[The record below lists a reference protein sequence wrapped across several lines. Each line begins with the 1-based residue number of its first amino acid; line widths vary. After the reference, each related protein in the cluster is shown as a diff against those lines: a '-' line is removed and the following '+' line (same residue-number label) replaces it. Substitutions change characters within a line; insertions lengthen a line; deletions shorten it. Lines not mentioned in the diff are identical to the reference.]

1 MGKNKGTYT
10 VLKRKNKFVI
20 SYIEDAEVLYL
31 DRYTFE
37 RLEDA
42 QDYLNKNKAE
52 IIFCVS
58 EMKEAEQKKIEEQE
72 AAKKVK
78 EEEKAKKKEERKKK
92 KEERQAKRKVFFANG
107 LVRFIC
113 GFLAAVIT
121 LVGGHF
127 LAAGI
132 AKLRKEKEVNKQE
145 DAYEETYE
153 EETKLEVEETTNDIN
168 ISQDIDNIVVKDET
182 LNQENFENLVA
193 DFSKQFIDNNINV
206 STEDLVKFVSIVN
219 IDKLS
224 EENPELASQLFGT
237 QTKEVYLSDA
247 ANVVGMVYTYNR
259 NVFEEEKSTE
269 NFIRISDSVSGDEK
283 AKLQVIESY
292 VDDIAKVR
300 YNAENVNELVENLIN
315 DLGTPT
321 SEISS
326 LDNGTGFGMQVC
338 IELIRSYFAK
348 DTLNSRN
355 YQRLTALSSAE
366 EYVSNIFTIYDTCMS
381 SSKTLTKGK

>member
-72 AAKKVK
+72 AAKKAK

-121 LVGGHF
+121 LV
-127 LAAGI
+127 
-132 AKLRKEKEVNKQE
+132 
-145 DAYEETYE
+145 
-153 EETKLEVEETTNDIN
+153 
-168 ISQDIDNIVVKDET
+168 
-182 LNQENFENLVA
+182 A
-193 DFSKQFIDNNINV
+193 D
-206 STEDLVKFVSIVN
+206 
-219 IDKLS
+219 
-224 EENPELASQLFGT
+224 
-237 QTKEVYLSDA
+237 
-247 ANVVGMVYTYNR
+247 
-259 NVFEEEKSTE
+259 
-269 NFIRISDSVSGDEK
+269 
-283 AKLQVIESY
+283 
-292 VDDIAKVR
+292 
-300 YNAENVNELVENLIN
+300 
-315 DLGTPT
+315 T
-321 SEISS
+321 S
-326 LDNGTGFGMQVC
+326 
-338 IELIRSYFAK
+338 
-348 DTLNSRN
+348 
-355 YQRLTALSSAE
+355 
-366 EYVSNIFTIYDTCMS
+366 
-381 SSKTLTKGK
+381 